1 MKKILYNVIILLII
15 CLNQNALAE
24 PEENDFGIVNA
35 WYNGQEATVK
45 NIYLDV
51 NEQAELKVEII
62 PKKDCDIYVKISNP
76 MVTEAYRIKSGPSE
90 YDSYFSNKNV
100 KVHENLTFFW
110 IIEPTGDWTNGNA
123 PINVRVS
130 FAERDIQMPIE
141 FTIAN
146 PYILDEHY
154 SGPAPTRTATDP
166 SSTDQ
171 PPSQGSPGF
180 GVAGA
185 LLGIAL
191 VMMARRN

>member
-1 MKKILYNVIILLII
+1 LKKILYNVIILLII

-76 MVTEAYRIKSGPSE
+76 MVTEAYIIKSGPSE

-100 KVHENLTFFW
+100 KTHENLTFFLDYRTYRRLDKW
-110 IIEPTGDWTNGNA
+110 KCSNKCKGFICRKRYTNA
-123 PINVRVS
+123 
-130 FAERDIQMPIE
+130 
-141 FTIAN
+141 
-146 PYILDEHY
+146 Y
-154 SGPAPTRTATDP
+154 
-166 SSTDQ
+166 
-171 PPSQGSPGF
+171 
-180 GVAGA
+180 
-185 LLGIAL
+185 
-191 VMMARRN
+191 

>member
-90 YDSYFSNKNV
+90 YDSYFSKKNV
-100 KVHENLTFFW
+100 KAHENLTFFW

-146 PYILDEHY
+146 PHILDEHY
-154 SGPAPTRTATDP
+154 SGPASTRTTTDP

-191 VMMARRN
+191 VVMARRN